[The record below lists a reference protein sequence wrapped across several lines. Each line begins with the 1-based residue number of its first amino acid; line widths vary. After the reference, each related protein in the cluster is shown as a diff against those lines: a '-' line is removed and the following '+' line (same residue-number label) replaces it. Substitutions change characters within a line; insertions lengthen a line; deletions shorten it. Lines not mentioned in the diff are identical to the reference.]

1 MSRIILDCNINNFYA
16 SVECML
22 DMNIRGLS
30 LMVPFYSKMKEDGS
44 CKDTQKYRRKKHLKC
59 LSRKDIEEIA
69 RRVLK
74 AYYQL
79 PDVAGTEAFRINPEL
94 LLTELLGLKI
104 EYAHLSI
111 DRSIL
116 GATTT
121 VQMPIE
127 IFCGDNSESSFYM
140 DGKTVLIERDL
151 KEDSTQQGRCNFS
164 LAHESSHQILKMLFP
179 HDYDADP
186 QIAMVHYYRANSEK
200 CKPIKDWYE
209 WQANAL
215 ASAILLP
222 FEIID
227 RGIFLFGIDGKIKTL
242 NKIYFP
248 KVYEQFSNLAA
259 FLGVSK
265 TALAIRMKQLGLL
278 ENNHLDNPY
287 CLIDVDYN
295 GGK

>member
-1 MSRIILDCNINNFYA
+1 M
-16 SVECML
+16 
-22 DMNIRGLS
+22 
-30 LMVPFYSKMKEDGS
+30 
-44 CKDTQKYRRKKHLKC
+44 KC
-59 LSRKDIEEIA
+59 LSRKNLEEIA
-69 RRVLK
+69 GRVLK

-79 PDVAGTEAFRINPEL
+79 PEIAGTEVFRIEPEL
-94 LLTELLGLKI
+94 LLTKLLGLKI

-121 VQMPIE
+121 VEMPIE
-127 IFCGDNSESSFYM
+127 IFCGDDSETSFYM
-140 DGKTVLIERDL
+140 DGKTVLIESDL
-151 KEDSTQQGRCNFS
+151 KEDTTQQGRCNFS

-179 HDYDADP
+179 HDYDANP
-186 QIAMVHYYRANSEK
+186 QLATVHYYKANSEK

-222 FEIID
+222 FEVVD
-227 RGIFLFGIDGKIKTL
+227 RGMYMMGMNGKIKTL

-248 KVYEQFSNLAA
+248 RVYEQFSTLAS

-278 ENNHLDNPY
+278 ENNQLDNPY
-287 CLIDVDYN
+287 CLLEVEYS
-295 GGK
+295 GGN